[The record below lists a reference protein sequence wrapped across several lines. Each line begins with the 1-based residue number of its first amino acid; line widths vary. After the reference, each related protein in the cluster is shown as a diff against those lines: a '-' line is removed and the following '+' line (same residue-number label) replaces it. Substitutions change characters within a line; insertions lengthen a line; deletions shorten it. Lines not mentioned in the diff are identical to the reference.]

1 MSKKKQSQE
10 ELMQTHVLN
19 LDEIR
24 EAEKKENYS
33 KTKRYPIFFAIIG
46 LVLVLIGIIYST
58 FDYFSVKKERV
69 ETKSV
74 ERKDH
79 LICISNY
86 EDHEN
91 NLKVYTKTQYN
102 FKNKKLISS
111 NSSTSISVLSGSDT
125 NQLISLRDRYSSIY
139 IDSLGVKYK
148 IYLKD
153 NILYFDSIINHYD
166 DFDYKNYNSEINSL
180 SHTSVFRG
188 EENIEEV
195 KNSEKELGSLCN

>member
-69 ETKSV
+69 EMKSV
-74 ERKDH
+74 ERKNH

>member
-46 LVLVLIGIIYST
+46 VFLVLGGIIYST
-58 FDYFSVKKERV
+58 FDYFSLKKEKVKTTNVV
-69 ETKSV
+69 EKNNLT
-74 ERKDH
+74 
-79 LICISNY
+79 CISNY
-86 EDHEN
+86 DDHEN

-102 FKNKKLISS
+102 FKNQKLISS
-111 NSSTSISVLSGSDT
+111 DSTTSISLLSGNDT
-125 NQLISLRDRYSSIY
+125 SQLIALKDRYSSIY
-139 IDSLGVKYK
+139 VDSLGVNYK
-148 IYLKD
+148 VYMND
-153 NILYFDSIINHYD
+153 NILYFDSVINNYD
-166 DFDYKNYNSEINSL
+166 DFDYKNYNSEINLL
-180 SHTSVFRG
+180 SHTSVFHG

-195 KNSEKELGSLCN
+195 KSSEKELGSLCN